1 MPDTSFEPVAI
12 PMPEAPRRT
21 PKDRIFAALEVII
34 CSGFPTQLT
43 LIYLLAQIGLSPADG
58 RLSIGFVATLL
69 LLDGALVVALVFVL
83 LRAHG
88 EKPRD
93 VFLGRRPIG
102 REALIGLPL
111 TIAAFGLVVIVLK
124 LTQLIAPWLHNVPE
138 NPLEQLIRSR
148 RDATIFAIV
157 ATLAGGV
164 REEVQRAFILRRFD
178 QYLGGAR
185 VGLVVFSAAFGA
197 GHLMQGWDAVVTTA
211 ALGAFWGAVYLSRG
225 SIVAPILS
233 HSGFNTAEILRFTV
247 FRA

>member
-1 MPDTSFEPVAI
+1 VV
-12 PMPEAPRRT
+12 
-21 PKDRIFAALEVII
+21 L

-43 LIYLLAQIGLSPADG
+43 LVYILTQIGLSPANG
-58 RLSIGFVATLL
+58 TLSLGFVATLL
-69 LLDGALVVALVFVL
+69 LLDAVLVVALALAL

-88 EKPRD
+88 ENPRD
-93 VFLGRRPIG
+93 VFLGHRPIA

-111 TIAAFGLVVIVLK
+111 TIGVFGVVMVILA
-124 LTQLIAPWLHNVPE
+124 LTEQFAPWLHNVPN

-148 RDATIFAIV
+148 RDATLFAVV

-185 VGLVVFSAAFGA
+185 VGLVLFSAAFGA
-197 GHLMQGWDAVVTTA
+197 GHLVQGWDAVVTTA

-225 SIVAPILS
+225 SIVAPVVS

-247 FRA
+247 WRT